1 MTAHHFSEEELN
13 ELSGVV
19 AERLG
24 LNFPK
29 ERWRDLERGI
39 NSAINDANVSE
50 SVQSLIKSPLSRK
63 QLEVLASCLTISE
76 TYFFR
81 DKNLFDVLE
90 NNLLPELI
98 NSRRGKNQTIRIW
111 SAGCSTGEEP
121 YSIAILL
128 DKLIFDSDKW
138 NITILAADINPHS
151 IGKMKNG
158 IYGSWSFRDIPEK
171 IKHEYFIQESEGK
184 YRIVDKIKKMVTPV
198 YLNLAEDSYP
208 SLLNN
213 TNAMDIIICR
223 NVLMYFT
230 QPHTKKVIKGFY
242 QSLVENGWV
251 IVSPTETSQTLFSKF
266 KTIHYPSVILYKKE
280 KWKRQYDTETSRL
293 QKTFV
298 LEPEQIK
305 IPEPITFKT
314 PEEIPLSEWI
324 PKKKTERHIPRKTE
338 EPIPKK
344 IEESVPGKIEE
355 RVTAEKTA
363 LLSDAQ
369 KFYKQGFY
377 EEAIKKIAEYF
388 NQNYNDASAH
398 ALLTRIYANTGKL
411 REAFA
416 SCEKAISLDKLNPAN
431 YYLLASVLQEQK
443 RLEDAA
449 LFLKRAIYLD
459 QNFVIAHL
467 ALGNIMNKLGNA
479 KESKKSFRNALV
491 LLKHHKPGTILPE
504 SDGMTA
510 ERLIEI
516 IQTANSLEE

>member
-1 MTAHHFSEEELN
+1 MTASALPEEILS
-13 ELSGVV
+13 ELSSIV

-29 ERWRDLERGI
+29 ERWHDLERGI
-39 NSAINDANVSE
+39 HSAIKDAHVSE
-50 SVQSLIKSPLSRK
+50 SAQSLISAPLSRR
-63 QLEVLASCLTISE
+63 QLEILASCLTISE

-81 DKNLFDVLE
+81 DRNLFDVFE

-98 NSRRGKNQTIRIW
+98 NSRKGKNQTIRIW

-128 DKLIFDSDKW
+128 NKLIPDIASW
-138 NITILAADINPHS
+138 NITIIAADINPHS

-171 IKHEYFIQESEGK
+171 IKHEYFIQESEDK

-230 QPHTKKVIKGFY
+230 QPHMKKVIKGFY
-242 QSLVENGWV
+242 HSLIENGWM
-251 IVSPTETSQTLFSKF
+251 IVSPTETSQTFFSKF
-266 KTIHYPSVILYKKE
+266 KAVHHPSVILYKKV
-280 KWKRQYDTETSRL
+280 KWSKLYGVETVQSK
-293 QKTFV
+293 KTFV
-298 LEPEQIK
+298 FEPEPVRIEEPFSFK
-305 IPEPITFKT
+305 IPE
-314 PEEIPLSEWI
+314 EIFRPD
-324 PKKKTERHIPRKTE
+324 PV
-338 EPIPKK
+338 PKK
-344 IEESVPGKIEE
+344 IEEPVPSKAGEPVLRKTEE
-355 RVTAEKTA
+355 HAHTEKTS
-363 LLSDAQ
+363 LLADA
-369 KFYKQGFY
+369 KKYYKQGFY
-377 EEAIKKIAEYF
+377 EEAVKKIAEYF
-388 NQNYNDASAH
+388 NHNYHDADAH

-416 SCEKAISLDKLNPAN
+416 CCEKAISLDKLNPAN

-443 RLEDAA
+443 RFEDAA
-449 LFLKRAIYLD
+449 LFLKRAVYLD
-459 QNFVIAHL
+459 QDFVIAHL
-467 ALGNIMNKLGNA
+467 ALGNIMNKLGKI
-479 KESKKSFRNALV
+479 KESKKSFRNALL
-491 LLKHHKPGTILPE
+491 LLKHYRPDAVLPE

-516 IQTANSLEE
+516 IQATNNAEE